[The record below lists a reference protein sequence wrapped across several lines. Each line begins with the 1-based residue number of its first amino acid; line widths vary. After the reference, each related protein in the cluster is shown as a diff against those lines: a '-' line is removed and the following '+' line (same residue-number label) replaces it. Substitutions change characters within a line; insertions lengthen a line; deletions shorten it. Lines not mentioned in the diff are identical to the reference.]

1 MNMHKSQDKNKKVRI
16 GITHGD
22 FNGVSYELILKSFT
36 DNRMLELFTPLVY
49 GSSKIASFFRKAL
62 HLGEFNFNVIQ
73 KNEALNHKRA
83 NLINISEEE
92 VKVEIG
98 KSTEIAGKLAFAALE
113 EAVEG
118 IKNNTIDAI
127 VTAPINKQNIQ
138 SEEFDFPGHTEYFAK
153 KFEVENYLM
162 LMVFEKLR
170 LGVITG
176 HMPLKDVSSVL
187 TLDLICNK
195 VHTMNESLIKDFGI
209 RKPKIALLA
218 LNPHAGD
225 NGLLG
230 TEETEVIIPAI
241 NKSKEEGILVYGP
254 YPADGFIGAR
264 TYRDFDGVLAM
275 YHDQGMIAFKS
286 LAFDSG
292 VNFTAGL
299 PIIRTSPAHGTAYGI
314 AGKNLASTESFHN
327 AIYLAID
334 IYRNRKMY
342 EELNANPLQHQ
353 KEELV
358 SNNNAPQKTEK

>member
-1 MNMHKSQDKNKKVRI
+1 MNKSQDKNKKVRI

-22 FNGVSYELILKSFT
+22 FNGVSYELIIKSFS
-36 DNRMLELFTPLVY
+36 DNRIVELFTPLVY

-62 HLGEFNFNVIQ
+62 HVGEFNFNVIQ
-73 KNEALNHKRA
+73 KGEPLNHKRA
-83 NLINISEEE
+83 NLINIYDEE

-98 KSTEIAGKLAFAALE
+98 KSTEMAGKLAFLALE

-118 IKNNTIDAI
+118 LKNDEIDAV

-153 KFEVENYLM
+153 KFDSENHLM
-162 LMVFEKLR
+162 LMVFENLR

-187 TLDLICNK
+187 TVDLIVNK
-195 VHTMNESLIKDFGI
+195 VRTMNESLIKDFGI

-225 NGLLG
+225 DGLLG
-230 TEETEVIIPAI
+230 QEETEVIIPAV
-241 NKSKEEGILVYGP
+241 NKSKEEGFLVYGP

-286 LAFDSG
+286 LAFESG

-314 AGKNLASTESFHN
+314 AGKNMASTESFHN
-327 AIYLAID
+327 AIYLALD
-334 IYRNRKMY
+334 IYKNRQMHA
-342 EELNANPLQHQ
+342 ELNENPLQHQ

-358 SNNNAPQKTEK
+358 SNNKGSRKAEN